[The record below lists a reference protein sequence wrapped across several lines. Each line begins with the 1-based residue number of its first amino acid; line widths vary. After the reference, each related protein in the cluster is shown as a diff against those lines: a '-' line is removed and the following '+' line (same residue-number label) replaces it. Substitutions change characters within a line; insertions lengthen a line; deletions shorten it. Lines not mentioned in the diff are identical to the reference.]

1 MFTGIIEAIGI
12 VSEIIPYGANKTFW
26 IKSSLSNSLSV
37 DQSIC
42 HDGVC
47 LTVEE
52 VSGDCH
58 RVTAISETLQK
69 TNLDLLCTGSSVNLE
84 RSMLLNGRIDGH
96 IVQGHVD
103 CTVTCAAIE
112 QKHGSWEFRFLF
124 PPKFS
129 GLVIEKGS
137 VCINGISLTCF
148 NLGKDHFT
156 VAIIPYTYDHTNI
169 SQVKEGSQVNIE
181 WDILGKYISRK
192 MEFMEGI
199 GLTQL

>member
-12 VSEIIPYGANKTFW
+12 VSEVIPNGVNKTFW
-26 IKSSLSNSLSV
+26 IKSALSNTLSV

-52 VSGDCH
+52 ISVECH
-58 RVTAISETLQK
+58 RVTAITETLQK
-69 TNLDLLCTGSSVNLE
+69 TNLDLWHTGSSVNLE
-84 RSMLLNGRIDGH
+84 RSMMMNGRIDGH

-103 CTVTCAAIE
+103 CTATCAAIE
-112 QKHGSWEFRFLF
+112 HKNGSWEFRFRF
-124 PPKFS
+124 PQKFS

-148 NLGKDHFT
+148 NVGQDHFT

-169 SQVKEGSQVNIE
+169 SQVKEGDQVNIE

-192 MEFMEGI
+192 MEVMEGI
-199 GLTQL
+199 SVPQL